1 MQAAFGLVGIL
12 IATFIVVY
20 LWASYTQPVAKVAKP
35 AQQQAQ
41 VLAGRSASGAPAVYS
56 AKYQAVERNG
66 TLTGVRIL
74 AVDPTGALFEH
85 FGLIPGDV
93 VLRIGP
99 FKMGDETLNDYESA
113 RDWIVEAMQRQMDIV
128 VDRGGTQ
135 IKLPEQRNFVPTPAV
150 PGAGGSGAP
159 TPAPAATGSD
169 PQ

>member
-35 AQQQAQ
+35 AQQQANT
-41 VLAGRSASGAPAVYS
+41 LAGRSANGAPAVYS
-56 AKYQAVERNG
+56 AKYKAIERNG
-66 TLTGVRIL
+66 SITGIQIL

-85 FGLIPGDV
+85 FGLVPGDV

-99 FKMGDETLNDYESA
+99 FKMGDETLNDYDSA

-135 IKLPEQRNFVPTPAV
+135 IKLPEQRNFVPTPAI
-150 PGAGGSGAP
+150 PGASGA
-159 TPAPAATGSD
+159 PAPAATGSES
-169 PQ
+169 Q